1 MADELTVQKPR
12 RMKRATTPEQR
23 AQQLAA
29 LAVDLSEKRLREGT
43 ASSAEIVYWLKQAS
57 PQAQLERE
65 NLELQNKLLQAKRD
79 AIIKEDEDDRIYREA
94 MAAFSGY
101 LPAGHNDVI
110 DGEFHEL

>member
-12 RMKRATTPEQR
+12 RMKRALTPQQR
-23 AQQLAA
+23 EQQLAA

-57 PQAQLERE
+57 PQVRLERE
-65 NLELQNKLLQAKRD
+65 NLELQNQLLKAKKD
-79 AIIKEDEDDRIYREA
+79 AIIREGEDDRVYHEA

-101 LPAGHNDVI
+101 LPTATNEII
-110 DGEFHEL
+110 DGEFREV